1 MRSQFQI
8 SATLLSFLIFLVV
21 SNTLS
26 VAFNDDIID
35 CLFIETE
42 GLPIPIYTA
51 GDASFTKILQY
62 PTHNLRF
69 LSPSNPKPNLIV
81 TPLNEDDVQTVRF
94 CADSYGF
101 RVKIRS
107 GGHDYEGL
115 SIVSDEAPYL
125 ILDMFNLRSVDVDV
139 NEKTAWVQSGATL
152 GELYYAIAEK
162 SKTLAFPGGLCAT
175 VGVGGHLSG
184 GGYGTLLR
192 KYGLAADQV
201 IDARIVNVHGTT
213 LDRTL
218 MGEDLFWAI
227 RGGSAGG
234 SFGVILAWKVK
245 LVSVPRTVTVFSVGR
260 TLEEGAT
267 ELVHKWQY
275 VADKFPKELF
285 MRIAFHLTNSSK
297 TGEKT
302 VTAFFDTLYL
312 GGADEL
318 VSLLEQR
325 FPELGIQQKDC
336 KEMSWIQSALY
347 FGVRPYNGLNPL
359 HDLLSRDED
368 KSTYKAKSDYVKE
381 PISITG
387 LKGIWKRL
395 LEEEKPVMVFV
406 PYGGIMDE
414 ISESE
419 IPFPHRK
426 GNKFMIQYL
435 VYWNEKGVTQGA
447 AHHMKWIRN
456 LYAYMEQYVS
466 KNPRT
471 AYINYRDIDLGRY
484 MNGTGSYSQ
493 GEAWGRKYFNGN
505 FDRLVKVK
513 SIVDPEN
520 FFRNEQSIPTLSE
533 S

>member
-1 MRSQFQI
+1 MRSQDHI
-8 SATLLSFLIFLVV
+8 SVKLLSFLIFLLV

-26 VAFNDDIID
+26 VPSDEDIIS
-35 CLFIETE
+35 CLDIESDI
-42 GLPIPIYTA
+42 PIPIYTSQ
-51 GDASFTKILQY
+51 DAPFTKILQY

-69 LSPSNPKPNLIV
+69 ISSTNPKPNIVV
-81 TPLNEDDVQTVRF
+81 TPLREDDVQTVIL
-94 CADSYGF
+94 CAYLNGF
-101 RVKIRS
+101 RIKIRS

-115 SIVSDEAPYL
+115 SSVSDEAPYL

-139 NEKTAWVQSGATL
+139 KEKTAWVQSGATL

-162 SKTLAFPGGLCAT
+162 SKTLGFPGGLCAT

-201 IDARIVNVHGTT
+201 IDARIVDVHGTP
-213 LDRTL
+213 LNRRL

-227 RGGSAGG
+227 RGGSSGG

-245 LVSVPRTVTVFSVGR
+245 LVSVPPTVTVFSVGR
-260 TLEEGAT
+260 TLEQGAT

-275 VADKFPKELF
+275 VANKFPKELF
-285 MRIAFHLTNSSK
+285 MRIAFHLTDSSK
-297 TGEKT
+297 PGEKT

-312 GGADEL
+312 GGAKEL

-325 FPELGIQQKDC
+325 FPEL
-336 KEMSWIQSALY
+336 
-347 FGVRPYNGLNPL
+347 
-359 HDLLSRDED
+359 DED

-387 LKGIWKRL
+387 LQGIWKRL

-406 PYGGIMDE
+406 PYGGRMDE
-414 ISESE
+414 IPESE

-426 GNKFMIQYL
+426 GNKFMIEYL
-435 VYWNEKGVTQGA
+435 VYWNEAGVTKGA
-447 AHHMKWIRN
+447 AHHIQWLRN

-484 MNGTGSYSQ
+484 VNGTGNYSQ
-493 GEAWGRKYFNGN
+493 GEVWGRKYFNGN

-513 SIVDPEN
+513 STVDPEN
-520 FFRNEQSIPTLSE
+520 FFRNEQSIPTLAE